1 MADLVLK
8 TGPGGTLNLQG
19 TLTLAGQGGKVK
31 VGDAGLEALV
41 EVLPSASA
49 QSTTAPPVMLPPP
62 PASPAT
68 TSMKVWIVTSFNKT
82 VKAQSKA
89 IVALGMVMQGDPGAP
104 IWPGMMQP
112 STNTPTVT
120 INCVAIN
127 VVNDMAAI
135 FPSGGMATFSSSGQ
149 T

>member
-8 TGPGGTLNLQG
+8 GTLNLQG
-19 TLTLAGQGGKVK
+19 MLTLAGASGGKVK
-31 VGDAGLEALV
+31 VGDAGFEALV
-41 EVLPSASA
+41 EVLPSDPA
-49 QSTTAPPVMLPPP
+49 QSSSAPPVMLPPP

-68 TSMKVWIVTSFNKT
+68 VSTQVWIINSFNKT
-82 VKAQSKA
+82 VKAGQKA

-112 STNTPTVT
+112 SSGNPTVT
-120 INCVAIN
+120 INHVAIN